1 MEDELIPGDLTSDPT
16 DPFFANSMA
25 EKIEQQLDT
34 LMAADGLPHLSTDVS
49 DPTVRDRRRLFVAI
63 ARGVVLHLAQHPGAF
78 IRDDASI
85 AFPLTRINHA

>member
-25 EKIEQQLDT
+25 EKIEQQLDNFDGGGRP
-34 LMAADGLPHLSTDVS
+34 AAPQHGCFRS
-49 DPTVRDRRRLFVAI
+49 DRARPAAVVRRHRARRR
-63 ARGVVLHLAQHPGAF
+63 LHLAQHPGAF